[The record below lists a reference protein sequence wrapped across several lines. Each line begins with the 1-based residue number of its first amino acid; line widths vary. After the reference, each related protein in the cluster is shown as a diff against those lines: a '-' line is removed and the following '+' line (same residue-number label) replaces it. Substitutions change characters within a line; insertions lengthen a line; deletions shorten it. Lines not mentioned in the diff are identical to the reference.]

1 MKFWFQMGWVK
12 VESKVMIDDDDIRA
26 DLRMSCWSGSD
37 DDVVDGNVNEF
48 DEEADESHDGEPYRR
63 GHGDL
68 RELLPVRLRASL
80 DETHRVLGELT
91 HRLQLH
97 DEGVHCDMRIG
108 WSLEEG

>member
-1 MKFWFQMGWVK
+1 
-12 VESKVMIDDDDIRA
+12 MIDDNNVRV
-26 DLRMSCWSGSD
+26 DLLLSTSSRSD

-48 DEEADESHDGEPYRR
+48 DEEADESHDGEPYGR

-68 RELLPVRLRASL
+68 RELLPVRLCASL

-97 DEGVHCDMRIG
+97 DEGVHCDIRIG
-108 WSLEEG
+108 